1 MGDKR
6 NLKYNQSDLDVVLR
20 EALEEAISLLRGE
33 KKFPEDLTIWGP
45 GGKNVVRINEVVA
58 KCEKAL
64 QLLIAR

>member
-1 MGDKR
+1 MLG
-6 NLKYNQSDLDVVLR
+6 QSDLDVVLR